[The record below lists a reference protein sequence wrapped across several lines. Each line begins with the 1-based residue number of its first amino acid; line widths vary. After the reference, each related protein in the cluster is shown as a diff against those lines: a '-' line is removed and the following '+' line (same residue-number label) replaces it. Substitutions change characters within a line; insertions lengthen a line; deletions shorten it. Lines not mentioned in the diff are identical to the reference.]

1 MDLAVHGSK
10 GKTQMVVDNGNTSN
24 VHDDDRNVRGTE
36 LDVFTLRNHLSGG
49 KSLQLSCAEARVID
63 PRDDEDLQTLQR
75 DFANLNPK
83 SPLSPPN
90 LDVQTEVSNP
100 FKVQDQLDGKPT
112 KDARSDPRCDPR
124 FIPQTTTRAYQP
136 TDSQP
141 RFGQPSD
148 ARQSR
153 GMVAQASGGVRQ
165 PSKVQVVANQTE
177 IDQKNVAAQIQKLA
191 QSHHEPWKV
200 DLIKKIVRQYQK
212 AKRCV
217 PVAPDTD
224 VENTFE
230 VPKEKQFQVHVIPDD
245 TPEEDMTITISDDN
259 SFHDIRPESK
269 PSIGN
274 VQPQPQLRT
283 LSCQPSSADTNDIHP
298 TRMAIEQLNL
308 SNYFRKHEF
317 MKGYVLPGTQESL
330 SHLLRVYTTQPAE
343 LAIGCHG
350 ILTTR
355 NNQPTELGEYE
366 EFEGFGNGHKF
377 IKIAGKGSYGCVKL
391 CQDNRTRME
400 FVKKEIFKQDNIFLY
415 EVRILSELHHMN
427 IAELYGFVL
436 RDGVPEILMEY
447 AGISLIEYITTAD
460 ASSDDLKEDKII
472 DMLYQGLSA
481 LEYLDSKG
489 VIHYDIKPENICILK
504 KESDICLKITD
515 FGSAKKVTEPPDFM
529 GCTVEYLSPE
539 LGIQL
544 IASKYQSGVMN
555 LFNYDPSDFIIST
568 KSDIFSLALSIMFI
582 YRRGHVVIS
591 LFNNGKMSYNGLDA
605 GTINKLRQTILVS
618 LAKNPSLVK
627 TCLIPDACC
636 SEMKCILKDM
646 VEEIPHQRP
655 TATQL
660 KNTMDDVLNRKKTP
674 TVMPFFISSGSFN
687 EDKHMNLTR
696 QLSSKSAGGQNTSY
710 TGAMRGNSMTFKR
723 RISRDHSSLPYGYT
737 TPQKM
742 ETNDVEVLPY
752 LQEVVPKFTQ
762 M

>member
-274 VQPQPQLRT
+274 VQPQLRT

-391 CQDNRTRME
+391 CQDNITRME

-447 AGISLIEYITTAD
+447 AGISLIEYTTTAD

-555 LFNYDPSDFIIST
+555 LFNYDPADFIIST

-696 QLSSKSAGGQNTSY
+696 QLSSKSAAGQNTSY

-723 RISRDHSSLPYGYT
+723 RISRDHSSLPYGYS

>member
-1 MDLAVHGSK
+1 M
-10 GKTQMVVDNGNTSN
+10 
-24 VHDDDRNVRGTE
+24 
-36 LDVFTLRNHLSGG
+36 TLRNHLSGG

-136 TDSQP
+136 TDSLP

-148 ARQSR
+148 ARQSH

-224 VENTFE
+224 IENTFE
-230 VPKEKQFQVHVIPDD
+230 VPKEKQFQVHVVPDD

-298 TRMAIEQLNL
+298 TRMAIEQLNV

-317 MKGYVLPGTQESL
+317 MKG
-330 SHLLRVYTTQPAE
+330 
-343 LAIGCHG
+343 
-350 ILTTR
+350 
-355 NNQPTELGEYE
+355 
-366 EFEGFGNGHKF
+366 
-377 IKIAGKGSYGCVKL
+377 
-391 CQDNRTRME
+391 
-400 FVKKEIFKQDNIFLY
+400 
-415 EVRILSELHHMN
+415 
-427 IAELYGFVL
+427 
-436 RDGVPEILMEY
+436 
-447 AGISLIEYITTAD
+447 
-460 ASSDDLKEDKII
+460 
-472 DMLYQGLSA
+472 
-481 LEYLDSKG
+481 
-489 VIHYDIKPENICILK
+489 
-504 KESDICLKITD
+504 
-515 FGSAKKVTEPPDFM
+515 
-529 GCTVEYLSPE
+529 
-539 LGIQL
+539 
-544 IASKYQSGVMN
+544 
-555 LFNYDPSDFIIST
+555 
-568 KSDIFSLALSIMFI
+568 
-582 YRRGHVVIS
+582 
-591 LFNNGKMSYNGLDA
+591 
-605 GTINKLRQTILVS
+605 
-618 LAKNPSLVK
+618 
-627 TCLIPDACC
+627 
-636 SEMKCILKDM
+636 
-646 VEEIPHQRP
+646 
-655 TATQL
+655 
-660 KNTMDDVLNRKKTP
+660 
-674 TVMPFFISSGSFN
+674 
-687 EDKHMNLTR
+687 
-696 QLSSKSAGGQNTSY
+696 
-710 TGAMRGNSMTFKR
+710 
-723 RISRDHSSLPYGYT
+723 
-737 TPQKM
+737 
-742 ETNDVEVLPY
+742 
-752 LQEVVPKFTQ
+752 
-762 M
+762 